1 MYIKLPVCRHIHGNA
16 TEAQHTTA
24 RREKLTCN
32 INTVSLTWFITKQI
46 LLSTSESCLVTA
58 RHMPTS
64 FTSTNRAHGAVLCGT
79 LIWHNIQPGTTHNSP
94 RFKKIHSRRRTKY
107 PYCIFCVSGTSSS
120 HVTSCGV
127 MPLALLLFF
136 SQILYLLLSLRYGY
150 TLSFYESLFFL
161 FIFVN
166 TLWSQR
172 WR

>member
-64 FTSTNRAHGAVLCGT
+64 FTSTNRALGAVLCGT

-120 HVTSCGV
+120 RHFLRRYAVSSTFIFLSDFV
-127 MPLALLLFF
+127 FVIVAKIWLHTFF
-136 SQILYLLLSLRYGY
+136 LWI
-150 TLSFYESLFFL
+150 LFFL